1 MTEAKRTFRPL
12 ILRRPSGQS
21 TSGATFTPELSAAA
35 ADRLGALAQVVAG
48 VVALMGAIA
57 YLTNAPSAI
66 GQGWRLAACVADI
79 AVSFGLYA
87 GVATRRFDPRH
98 ALRAGVVYQPLHAFL
113 ASLVFY
119 SMTQVQGVAVRG
131 WTPVSVWIV
140 LYPLIVPSRP
150 SRVWITS
157 LATAAMDPLTLWIN
171 VKAAATSWPS
181 PSETAQLF
189 FPTAL
194 ACVLAPI
201 AATIVYSLTAEVKR
215 AREMGAYRLVEKLG
229 QGGMGEVWRAEHR
242 MLARSAAIKL
252 IRRSALGGG
261 EGGGNQSVEVV
272 KRFAREAQA
281 TARLRSP
288 HTVAVYDYGV
298 ADDGTFHYVMELLD
312 GFSLHTLVERFGP
325 AEPERVVHMLRQVC
339 HSLAEAHA
347 AGLVHRDIKPA
358 NLFACRLGL
367 EVDFVKVLDFGLVK
381 LHGPQARGAEALTV
395 EGAFTGTPAF
405 MPPEVALGAQ
415 RVDGRA
421 DIYALGCVAY
431 WLLTGTQIFAG
442 GTAMQMVLDH
452 IRTDPEPPSRRTDQ
466 PVPEALEAL
475 VMRCLAKKPAD
486 RPATVEA
493 LLHELDALRLAEA
506 WTSERARAWWSEH
519 HLDAAPEEDL
529 PEVDLLSAHSTRA
542 AILRA

>member
-21 TSGATFTPELSAAA
+21 SAGATFTPELTSAA

-57 YLTNAPSAI
+57 YLTGAPSAI

-79 AVSFGLYA
+79 VVSFGLYA
-87 GVATRRFDPRH
+87 GVATRRLEPAR
-98 ALRAGVVYQPLHAFL
+98 ALRAGVVYQPFHALL

-131 WTPVSVWIV
+131 WTPVAVWIV

-150 SRVWITS
+150 SRVWVAS
-157 LATAAMDPLTLWIN
+157 LVTAAMDPLSLWIN
-171 VKAAATSWPS
+171 VKAAGTRWPS
-181 PSETAQLF
+181 PAETAQLF
-189 FPTAL
+189 FPTVL
-194 ACVLAPI
+194 ACILAPI
-201 AATIVYSLTAEVKR
+201 AAPIVYSLTAEVKR

-252 IRRSALGGG
+252 IRPSALGVG
-261 EGGGNQSVEVV
+261 EGSQSVEVV
-272 KRFAREAQA
+272 KRFEREAQA

-288 HTVAVYDYGV
+288 HTIAVYDYGV
-298 ADDGTFHYVMELLD
+298 ADDGTFHYVMELLE

-325 AEPERVVHMLRQVC
+325 VEPARVVHMLRQAC

-358 NLFACRLGL
+358 NMFACRLGL

-381 LHGPQARGAEALTV
+381 LQGPQARGAQALTV

-405 MPPEVALGAQ
+405 MPPEIALGAE

-431 WLLTGTQIFAG
+431 WLLTGTQLFAG
-442 GTAMQMVLDH
+442 GTPMQVVLDH

-466 PVPEALEAL
+466 PIPEALEQL
-475 VMRCLAKKPAD
+475 VMRCLA
-486 RPATVEA
+486 
-493 LLHELDALRLAEA
+493 
-506 WTSERARAWWSEH
+506 
-519 HLDAAPEEDL
+519 
-529 PEVDLLSAHSTRA
+529 
-542 AILRA
+542 